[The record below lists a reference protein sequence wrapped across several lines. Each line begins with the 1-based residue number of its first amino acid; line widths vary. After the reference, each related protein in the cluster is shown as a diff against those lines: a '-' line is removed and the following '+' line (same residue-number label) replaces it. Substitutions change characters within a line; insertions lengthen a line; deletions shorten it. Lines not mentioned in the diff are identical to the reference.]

1 MRRSEPE
8 VIYRNGK
15 PAAVILDIDKYE
27 ELLERVEDIDDLRA
41 LREMRKRP
49 VKFRRLEDFLSEYP
63 QCSASESTMVKDA
76 QAGASRVRRLPRRK
90 RRT

>member
-1 MRRSEPE
+1 MSRSGLE
-8 VIYRNGK
+8 VVYRNGK
-15 PAAVILDIDKYE
+15 PAAVILDIDRYE

-49 VKFRRLEDFLSEYP
+49 VRFRRLEDFLSEYP
-63 QCSASESTMVKDA
+63 QSSASENTMVKDA
-76 QAGASRVRRLPRRK
+76 KAGASRVRRTPQRK